1 MFFDDNN
8 EAINCIEKMLNY
20 PTFKKVKTNI
30 AISYPVDSIN
40 DTPKEEEK
48 VSKKEEKII
57 EKSDTDII
65 DELTKRFREIA
76 DEEAKLFSVANKESD
91 VVISKLPE
99 TNEEKKSATKDEDD
113 CSIEEKV
120 KAIVQ
125 DLTDEDDDDDDEWD
139 DDAKI
144 YDQLRKF
151 IENEFMGAF
160 LWFMENSYERVSFT
174 HQHKRRVYK
183 IYKEITNGGN
193 IYGKCYVD
201 DSEFPGFCTFYIKGS
216 KKAITNFN
224 NNKCAKYAKILA
236 KYIIASNTAPFVMDL
251 IDSLNGCSECLD
263 VVPSICGTR
272 PVYDSEMYTKV
283 LEKVCFGRDF

>member
-8 EAINCIEKMLNY
+8 EAINSIEKMLNY
-20 PTFKKVKTNI
+20 PAFKKVKTNI

-57 EKSDTDII
+57 EQSDVDII
-65 DELTKRFREIA
+65 NELTKRFREIA
-76 DEEAKLFSVANKESD
+76 DEEEAKAFSDTNKDSD
-91 VVISKLPE
+91 IVVSKLPE
-99 TNEEKKSATKDEDD
+99 TKEEKKPTIKDEDD
-113 CSIEEKV
+113 RSIEEKV

-125 DLTDEDDDDDDEWD
+125 DFTDEDDDDDDWD

-144 YDQLRKF
+144 YDQLREF
-151 IENEFMGAF
+151 IEDEFMAAF
-160 LWFMENSYERVSFT
+160 LWFMENSYNRVSFT

-201 DSEFPGFCTFYIKGS
+201 DSYAPGFCCFYIKGS

-224 NNKCAKYAKILA
+224 NNKSAKYAKILA

-251 IDSLNGCSECLD
+251 IDSLNCADDCLD
-263 VVPSICGTR
+263 VVPSIYGTR
-272 PVYDSEMYTKV
+272 PVYDSEIYTKV